1 MREIEFNLDENPFI
15 NFQSARYSM
24 SARVNVEKLWNW
36 CHENGKSFFIMS
48 LGCLMNAVN
57 SVDELKRRI
66 IDNKAVEFDY
76 LDGVTPIMNE
86 DEGIYCEMKVKT
98 PQEFDSIIQWHD
110 YVKDLSADILSGK
123 IESFFI
129 EMEKRDLTNIANFS
143 CIPWVDFD
151 MITNC
156 TVEGKAIQ
164 PLITWGKVN
173 ENFEMSVSITVS
185 HIFVNG
191 RELGYFYENAQ
202 REFNNIE

>member
-66 IDNKAVEFDY
+66 IDNKAVEFNY

-98 PQEFDSIIQWHD
+98 PQEFENIIQWHD
-110 YVKDLSADILSGK
+110 YVKDLSADILSGN